1 MAPGARIKVLVVD
14 DSALMRRVIWGLLEE
29 DPEIEVVGS
38 AVDGQDAI
46 EKVHKLKP
54 DVVTLDVE
62 MPKLD
67 GLQTLGYL
75 MSESPVPC
83 IMLSAYTP
91 RGAETTLKALD
102 YGATDFV
109 QKPSGAISLNLER
122 VKDELLSKV
131 KVAKGI
137 DLRRLPFRPGGD
149 AALPALTV
157 AKPKPIVDRG
167 SVVAIGTS
175 TGGPRALASLLPML
189 PKGFPAPVLV
199 VQHMSAGFTAS
210 LAARLDKECG
220 NRVKEAEQGE
230 ILEAG
235 TIYLAPGDWHME
247 VGRVGGVVKVKLDQR
262 PPILGVRP
270 SVDLLFQS
278 VAETYGPKAVG
289 VVLTGMGRD
298 GAKGLKAMKAK
309 NAQTLAQDEA
319 SSVVYGMPRAA
330 YASGAVDKVLPLN
343 QMAQGIVE
351 LLP

>member
-1 MAPGARIKVLVVD
+1 
-14 DSALMRRVIWGLLEE
+14 MRRVIWGLLEE

-38 AVDGQDAI
+38 AVDGLDAI
-46 EKVHKLKP
+46 DKIAQLKP

-62 MPKLD
+62 MPRLD

-83 IMLSAYTP
+83 VMLSAYTP

-102 YGATDFV
+102 FGATDFV

-122 VKDELLSKV
+122 VKEELLTKV

-137 DLRRLPFRPGGD
+137 DLKRLPFQGVVK
-149 AALPALTV
+149 APALS
-157 AKPKPIVDRG
+157 AIAPKKRSVVDRG

-175 TGGPRALASLLPML
+175 TGGPRALHSVIPALPEDL
-189 PKGFPAPVLV
+189 PVPVLV
-199 VQHMSAGFTAS
+199 VQHMSAGFTRS
-210 LAARLDKECG
+210 LAERLDRESRL
-220 NRVKEAEQGE
+220 RVKEAEADE
-230 ILEAG
+230 MLEPG
-235 TIYLAPGDWHME
+235 VVYIAPGDFHMQVE
-247 VGRVGGVVKVKLDQR
+247 RLTAGVRIKLDQH
-262 PPILGVRP
+262 PPVLGVRP
-270 SVDLLFQS
+270 SVDILFAS
-278 VAETYGPKAVG
+278 VAEAYGAKALG

-309 NAQTLAQDEA
+309 QAVTLAQDEA

-330 YASGAVDKVLPLN
+330 FAAGCVDRVLDLQAVAP
-343 QMAQGIVE
+343 AIVE